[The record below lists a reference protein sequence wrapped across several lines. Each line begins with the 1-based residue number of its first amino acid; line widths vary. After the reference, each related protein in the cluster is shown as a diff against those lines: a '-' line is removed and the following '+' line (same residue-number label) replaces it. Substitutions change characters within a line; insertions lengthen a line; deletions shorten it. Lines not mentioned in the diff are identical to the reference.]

1 MYYTEKEIMTQHE
14 ALEETYIYF
23 EKRKQEIQ
31 QFFLEKNCRKF
42 MILGCGSSYMLAKSG
57 QKMFCRYEDTS
68 ALAVAGGDFLL
79 NPKAYDEYAKDSIFV
94 CLSRSGKT
102 SEVVRSVQY
111 AKEKYNC
118 PVVSVSMDKDNALLP
133 YSDLDLVMEWC
144 YDQSVCQTRSVTN
157 LYLAELMLTAYYG
170 KNDGLTADVK
180 KVIESNKEYKESY
193 RPFLKEIAGREWNKA
208 VVLADGPVCGI
219 AEEGALAFAEISR
232 MPGYYANVLDYRHG
246 PMVLNNEK
254 TLNIVLTAAKNTELQ
269 KALIQDIRA
278 RKGVVVTASGEKEN
292 LYGADLHV
300 ALGECKEIESMGI
313 AYIYIMQMIA
323 YEKAVRKGCNP
334 DVPEGLDA
342 YITL

>member
-1 MYYTEKEIMTQHE
+1 
-14 ALEETYIYF
+14 
-23 EKRKQEIQ
+23 
-31 QFFLEKNCRKF
+31 
-42 MILGCGSSYMLAKSG
+42 
-57 QKMFCRYEDTS
+57 
-68 ALAVAGGDFLL
+68 
-79 NPKAYDEYAKDSIFV
+79 
-94 CLSRSGKT
+94 
-102 SEVVRSVQY
+102 
-111 AKEKYNC
+111 
-118 PVVSVSMDKDNALLP
+118 
-133 YSDLDLVMEWC
+133 
-144 YDQSVCQTRSVTN
+144 
-157 LYLAELMLTAYYG
+157 
-170 KNDGLTADVK
+170 
-180 KVIESNKEYKESY
+180 
-193 RPFLKEIAGREWNKA
+193 
-208 VVLADGPVCGI
+208 
-219 AEEGALAFAEISR
+219 

>member
-14 ALEETYIYF
+14 ALDKTYRYF

-31 QFFLEKNCRKF
+31 QFFADRNCKKF

-57 QKMFCRYEDTS
+57 QRLFCEYEDTS
-68 ALAVAGGDFLL
+68 ALSVAGGDFLL
-79 NPKAYDEYAKDSIFV
+79 NPKVYDEYVKDSVLV

-102 SEVVRSVQY
+102 SEIVRSVQY
-111 AKEKYNC
+111 AKEKYGC
-118 PVVSVSMDKDNALLP
+118 PVVSISMEKENALLP

-157 LYLAELMLTAYYG
+157 LYLAMLMLTAYYG
-170 KNDGLTADVK
+170 KNDALIADVK
-180 KVIESNKEYKESY
+180 NVIESNREYKEKY
-193 RPFLKEIAGREWNKA
+193 RPLLKEIAGREWDKA

-219 AEEGALAFAEISR
+219 AEEGALAFVEVSR
-232 MPGYYANVLDYRHG
+232 VPGYYASVLDYRHG
-246 PMVLNNEK
+246 PMVLNDEK
-254 TLNIVLTAAKNTELQ
+254 TLNIVLTASEDTKLQ
-269 KALIQDIRA
+269 KAMLQDIKD
-278 RKGVVVTASGEKEN
+278 RKGVLVTASAKKED

-300 ALGECKEIESMGI
+300 TLENCEKIESMGI

-323 YEKAVRKGCNP
+323 YEKAIGKGCNP
-334 DVPEGLDA
+334 DAPEGLDA

>member
-14 ALEETYIYF
+14 ALEETYTYF
-23 EKRKQEIQ
+23 EKRKQEIR
-31 QFFLEKNCRKF
+31 QFFSDKKRKKF
-42 MILGCGSSYMLAKSG
+42 MLLGCGSSYMLAKSG
-57 QKMFCRYEDTS
+57 QKLFCQYEGTS
-68 ALAVAGGDFLL
+68 ALAAAGGDFLL
-79 NPKAYDEYAKDSIFV
+79 NPEVYGEYVKDSILV

-102 SEVVRSVQY
+102 SEIVRSVQY
-111 AKEKYNC
+111 AKEKYGC
-118 PVVSVSMDKDNALLP
+118 PVVSISMDKENALLP

-157 LYLAELMLTAYYG
+157 LYLAELMLAAYYG
-170 KNDGLTADVK
+170 ENDELAVDVK
-180 KVIESNKEYKESY
+180 QVIDSNKEYKEKY
-193 RPFLKEIAGREWNKA
+193 RQQLKDIAAKEWDKA

-219 AEEGALAFAEISR
+219 AEEGALAFTEISR

-246 PMVLNNEK
+246 PMVLNDGK
-254 TLNIVLTAAKNTELQ
+254 TLNIVLTASEDTELQ
-269 KALIQDIRA
+269 KAFIQDIRA

-300 ALGECKEIESMGI
+300 QLGDCKKIESMGI